1 LEIIPDSPLFFTSG
15 VVKDE
20 EGVIIMYYKQLIRG
34 DKFKLVSRIE
44 SE

>member
-1 LEIIPDSPLFFTSG
+1 MSRVLIVE
-15 VVKDE
+15 DE
-20 EGVIIMYYKQLIRG
+20 DGVIIMYYKQLIRG